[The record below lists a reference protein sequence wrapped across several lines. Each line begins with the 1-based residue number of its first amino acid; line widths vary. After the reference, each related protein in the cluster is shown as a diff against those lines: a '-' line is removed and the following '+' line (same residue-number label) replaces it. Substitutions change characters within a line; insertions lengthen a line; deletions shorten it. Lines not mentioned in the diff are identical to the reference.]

1 MIKDETF
8 AKIAHMDWMELSHAY
23 EELRKENAA
32 LKRDKDDAYTATA
45 VWIKKNA
52 KLKRENEAL
61 REYIEAEGEL
71 PMRYETQEAAEKSYE
86 LKKKMDA
93 LLTGEQDDDE

>member
-23 EELRKENAA
+23 EELEAE
-32 LKRDKDDAYTATA
+32 
-45 VWIKKNA
+45 NA
-52 KLKRENEAL
+52 KLKREIEAL

-93 LLTGEQDDDE
+93 LLTGEQDG

>member
-1 MIKDETF
+1 MKLSERLRERGFIGWGGDSIASGIADEV
-8 AKIAHMDWMELSHAY
+8 AQLEAE
-23 EELRKENAA
+23 
-32 LKRDKDDAYTATA
+32 
-45 VWIKKNA
+45 NA

-86 LKKKMDA
+86 LKKKIDA
-93 LLTGEQDDDE
+93 LLTEQESE